1 MMGPARRGREKGGT
15 TAEPPTQEKAS
26 RGEEG
31 VEDSSRVYLVTI
43 IVLHSPVGHR
53 GADSSYLT

>member
-26 RGEEG
+26 RGEG
-31 VEDSSRVYLVTI
+31 RGDSSRVYLVTI

-53 GADSSYLT
+53 GEDNSYLT